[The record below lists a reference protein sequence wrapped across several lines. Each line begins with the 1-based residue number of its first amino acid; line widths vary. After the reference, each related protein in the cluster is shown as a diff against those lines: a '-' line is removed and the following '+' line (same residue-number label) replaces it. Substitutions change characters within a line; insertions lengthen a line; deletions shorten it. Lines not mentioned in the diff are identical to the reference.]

1 MDFDNLKELARFLN
15 KNLSKE
21 IQLINTNKNKKNKTE
36 QFLQILLDDKVYTE
50 KEAVRKLFKSYD
62 VKYPAYLKLKNRLI
76 QQLKTLTFFVDINH
90 LMPTD
95 RVKAYYSTRK
105 DYATAIILYA
115 RKCTRPAIII
125 LEDVLEQAMKYEFVD
140 IAVDVS
146 KLLRNEFKRRSSNLA
161 KCQHYTDLNR
171 DLEKIKN
178 YESMASDYY
187 ETLIEDFFVK
197 RSPDHET
204 SYKAI
209 NYFEK
214 LHPFVKLINTSAFYF
229 YTYSIRLI
237 HLFSVNRI
245 CEALEQCSIMLDYLV
260 KKKNTNRT
268 MILNIAIQKMS
279 CFTHLRVNDT
289 NEINKLL
296 LYFHEYRD
304 ADNFNWVRFNEV
316 YFYYCCYTLQYH
328 KSLKIYNETF
338 VDCRLFPVEG
348 IYHDNWLLL
357 GGYLHLLAQLNQLDP
372 QEVESVAGKF
382 RYSKLFNEIEVLKKD
397 KEGMNIPLILLPVL
411 YELTQGA
418 GKPAKEI
425 PVEALEKYRQ
435 RWLAN
440 DLNSRSN
447 SFFRIVMTLAQYPHL
462 TVNHKKKINREFASI
477 KSQTPEIARQYFAIE
492 VIPYET
498 LTELLLEKMGLS
510 SILDQPQPLAAN

>member
-21 IQLINTNKNKKNKTE
+21 IQFINTNKNKKNKTE
-36 QFLQILLDDKVYTE
+36 QFLQILLDNKILNE
-50 KEAVRKLFKSYD
+50 KEAVRRLFKSYD
-62 VKYPAYLKLKNRLI
+62 TRYPAYLKIKNKVI
-76 QQLKTLTFFVDINH
+76 QQLNLLIFLVDFNQSIDR
-90 LMPTD
+90 D
-95 RVKAYYSTRK
+95 RVKAYYSTKK
-105 DYATAIILYA
+105 DYTAAMILYT
-115 RKCTRPAIII
+115 RDCTRLAVLM
-125 LEDVLEQAMKYEFVD
+125 LEEVLEKAMKYDFVD
-140 IAVDVS
+140 LVVDTS
-146 KLLRNEFKRRSSNLA
+146 KILRNEFKRASSNLD
-161 KCQHYTDLNR
+161 KCQYYTQIYR
-171 DLEKIKN
+171 KYEKIKN
-178 YESMASDYY
+178 YESIASEYF
-187 ETLIEDFFVK
+187 ETLIEIYIVK
-197 RSPDHET
+197 RSPSNEI
-204 SYKAI
+204 SLKAS
-209 NYFEK
+209 NYFNK
-214 LHPFVKLINTSAFYF
+214 LYPFVTVVGTSTFYF
-229 YTYSIRLI
+229 YTYSILLI
-237 HLFSVNRI
+237 KLLSLNKI
-245 CEALEQCSIMLDYLV
+245 SEALNECNTIIDFLE
-260 KKKNTNRT
+260 KKKNTNLS
-268 MILNIAIQKMS
+268 MILGFMLQKMA
-279 CFTHLRVNDT
+279 CLTHLKINDNDEIDKLHSYFRKH
-289 NEINKLL
+289 NENS
-296 LYFHEYRD
+296 
-304 ADNFNWVRFNEV
+304 AFNWVRFNEV
-316 YFYYCCYTLQYH
+316 YFYYCCYTMQYY
-328 KSLKIYNETF
+328 KALKIYNEIF
-338 VDCRLFPVEG
+338 VDCQLFSIEG

-418 GKPAKEI
+418 GEPAKEI